1 MIYEKNLFGQPV
13 KNDLR
18 TYENIQKTASGQGDD
33 YTTSCLLD
41 YPFFKKYKL
50 IAMNLSKQRK
60 IDAESKTIK
69 PINFTGNL
77 DWDNT
82 SPGNINMF
90 FVIEEAKETVLHF
103 SKRTVTV
110 LWFCFVLIWN

>member
-33 YTTSCLLD
+33 YTTGCLLD

-50 IAMNLSKQRK
+50 IAMNLSKQQK
-60 IDAESKTIK
+60 LDAESKAIK

-77 DWDNT
+77 DRDNT
-82 SPGNINMF
+82 SPYNTNMF

-110 LWFCFVLIWN
+110 LWFYFVLIWN